1 MIKQQQAKGSLFD
14 THATYVICVMG
25 EVGQQ
30 WLEYYD
36 KISILVTEAPDLS
49 CTSMI
54 CLRNCDQ
61 AALVG
66 LLNHLYDYQYPITFL
81 ERLVDN
87 PN

>member
-1 MIKQQQAKGSLFD
+1 MIKQPQGKGSLFD
-14 THATYVICVMG
+14 ARATYVVCVMG
-25 EVGQQ
+25 EVSNQLLDYLSG
-30 WLEYYD
+30 
-36 KISILVTEAPDLS
+36 ISILVTEAPDLS
-49 CTSMI
+49 CTSLI

-61 AALVG
+61 AMLLG

>member
-1 MIKQQQAKGSLFD
+1 MIKQSQKKCSLFD
-14 THATYVICVMG
+14 ARATYVVCVMG
-25 EVGQQ
+25 EVSHQ
-30 WLEYYD
+30 LLDYFNA
-36 KISILVTEAPDLS
+36 ISILVTEAPDLS
-49 CTSMI
+49 CTSII
-54 CLRNCDQ
+54 CLRKCDQ